1 MADHSNI
8 PYYQKVGLNNVGS
21 YQVSGY
27 PYVTGNANMGS
38 VGGEEN
44 RVSFPTVTKSIT
56 VINKADKKLR
66 IHFNSSSVDARVN
79 AGLHYIEL
87 TNVGDAITLNV
98 KCKEVFLTGVQ
109 AAGAYQLYAELT
121 GIPTASMFTLTGPG
135 LTD

>member
-1 MADHSNI
+1 
-8 PYYQKVGLNNVGS
+8 
-21 YQVSGY
+21 
-27 PYVTGNANMGS
+27 MGS

-66 IHFNSSSVDARVN
+66 IHFNSSSVDVRVN

-109 AAGAYQLYAELT
+109 SAGAYQLYAELT